1 MGAIRGRKL
10 EQSGP
15 ELKERISQANQGPEK
30 VSIRQKDNRLYVRGR
45 HFPPKPGDSEG
56 GRYEIA
62 LGVSANPVGLKVA
75 IAKAKDIDNALLWEK
90 FDWAPFLK
98 ENQKPTET
106 VAAWVN
112 LYETKHWEQTLWT
125 PTKENSYHKNYR
137 LVFNRL
143 PQEEP
148 LTFELLKSTI
158 LNETE
163 PASRSRKGFAMAFR
177 RLADF
182 AGFDPYALKELSKLG
197 RGYSAKSVEPRSLPR
212 DQDILDIWKSVKN
225 PAWQWV
231 IAVLAIYGLRPHEV
245 FRMRTD
251 KLDEDPPII
260 EVEEETKTGWRIVYP
275 SYGEG
280 WDVMTPHDVLYPNV
294 EIEGKNNNQLGSKV
308 SQEFRE
314 LKIPFPPYNLRH
326 AYAQRMYKQG
336 FSDTFIA
343 RSMGHSVAVQRS
355 IYRAWWDQDTYDD
368 EYRRVIGL
376 QNKKP

>member
-1 MGAIRGRKL
+1 MGEMGGRKL
-10 EQSGP
+10 QQTAP
-15 ELKERISQANQGPEK
+15 DLKERINQANQGLEK

-62 LGVSANPVGLKVA
+62 LGVSATPAGLKVA

-90 FDWAPFLK
+90 FDWGPFLK
-98 ENQKPTET
+98 GDQKPPET
-106 VAAWVN
+106 VAAWVKR
-112 LYETKHWEQTLWT
+112 YETQHWEQTQRT

-148 LTFELLKSTI
+148 LSFEVLKSTI
-158 LNETE
+158 LTETE
-163 PASRSRKGFAMAFR
+163 PGSRSRKGFAMAFR

-182 AGFDPYALKELSKLG
+182 AGFDAHELKELSKLG
-197 RGYSAKSVEPRSLPR
+197 KGYTSKSVEPRNLPR
-212 DQDILDIWKSVKN
+212 DQDILDIWESVQN

-231 IAVLAIYGLRPHEV
+231 ISILAIYGLRPHEV
-245 FRMRTD
+245 FRIRAD
-251 KLDEDPPII
+251 KMDEDPPVL

-275 SYGEG
+275 CYGEG
-280 WDVMTPHDVLYPNV
+280 WEVMTPQDVLYPNV
-294 EIEGKNNNQLGSKV
+294 ETEGRNNNQLGNKI
-308 SQEFRE
+308 SQEFYE

-368 EYRRVIGL
+368 EYRRVMERR
-376 QNKKP
+376 NKS